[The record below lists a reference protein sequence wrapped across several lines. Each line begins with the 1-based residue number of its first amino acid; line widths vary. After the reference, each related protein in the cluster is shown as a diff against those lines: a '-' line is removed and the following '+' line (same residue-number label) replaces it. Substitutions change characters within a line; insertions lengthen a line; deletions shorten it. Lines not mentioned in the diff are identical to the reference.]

1 MMRSHRTIT
10 TIIWSIPNGPNPT
23 PKRKKKLEEEYDEK
37 KKKNEMDQNEKNFGG
52 KEDELSYSEG
62 KGGKGFC
69 LKGGE

>member
-10 TIIWSIPNGPNPT
+10 TIIWSIPNPPQ
-23 PKRKKKLEEEYDEK
+23 KRKKKLEEEYDEK

-62 KGGKGFC
+62 KGGPVKVFF
-69 LKGGE
+69 